1 MNRLTYLIIAS
12 ALVVGCSRST
22 TPTYSDRLTE
32 IEKQFGQV
40 YANGTVREVETA
52 LHVYLARLNGL
63 QMHPDCPEGKE
74 LHFALLRGLA
84 EARLARLHG
93 ILGHP
98 EKEAAFVA
106 AALTHV
112 ADEDVNT
119 KEALFEMVERFDGGR
134 PMHWKQELTQPE
146 N

>member
-12 ALVVGCSRST
+12 ALVVGCSRSPA
-22 TPTYSDRLTE
+22 PTYSERLTK

-40 YANGTVREVETA
+40 YANGTVREVEIA
-52 LHVYLARLNGL
+52 LHVYLARLDEL
-63 QMHPDCPEGKE
+63 QMRPDCPEGKD
-74 LHFALLRGLA
+74 LHFALLRGLT

-93 ILGHP
+93 MLGHP

-119 KEALFEMVERFDGGR
+119 KRDLIEMVERFDGER
-134 PMHWKQELTQPE
+134 ELKWKQEITQPE